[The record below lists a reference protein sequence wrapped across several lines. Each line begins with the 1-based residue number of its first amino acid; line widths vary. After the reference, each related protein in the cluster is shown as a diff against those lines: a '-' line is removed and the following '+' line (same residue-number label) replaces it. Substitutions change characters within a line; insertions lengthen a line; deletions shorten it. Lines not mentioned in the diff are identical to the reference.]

1 MIAFFILILHR
12 KYVFIFN
19 STMKHQIKFYI
30 VLFFIQLF
38 SCAFAQQMSVS
49 TLPLNN
55 YLPSSTVLR
64 VHCDREGFLWLGTK
78 DGLCRYDG
86 YRLLVFR
93 SGLKSPDLLTNNE
106 ITCIAEN
113 KNGYLF
119 IGTKKGINI
128 LDKRTYQII
137 PVIHNDLKD
146 QEIRTMIVDS
156 DGWIWVGTLTSVFRC
171 SADFSFCKRY
181 DSTLPVTS
189 VNSIYEDTDKNIWVT
204 LWERGLHRYNSKTDS
219 FIAMPHIGVL
229 NNPFKVF
236 QDNKKQHWILTWES
250 GIFLLYPEEK
260 DDLMY
265 SHVDIK
271 SNEHWDMNGCFSITQ
286 DDKYGYIWIVST
298 QGLYALQKRPG
309 NIINTVDIS
318 HISSKLNNIFSEI
331 VKDKSGNLWIAAFN
345 EGVSMIDLNKPLVQ
359 NYSFPV
365 IREKTGFVTNIKNI
379 YEDKEGDLWIDQ
391 NRWGIG
397 IYNPD
402 SNKLLFYKDIPSLKN
417 ITNLRN
423 VSCITS
429 VPLLN
434 EIWLGS
440 EYYPEIYRVKKDKKE
455 IELLGTLKLTDY
467 VDNSGFPRL
476 FYTDSNHNLW
486 VGTTKGILVKPAN
499 EKILQDA
506 KFPFVDI
513 IGIGEGKDGSL
524 WISTRK
530 QGVYNAKISS
540 DLTLEEKNLRNLK
553 THAEGVISDN
563 IGAICVD
570 DNGLVWMGSQ
580 DGDVFTY
587 DPQTNK
593 VENLSDMFDML
604 EEGIFN
610 IITDQLGHI
619 WISTNKRVIEYDP
632 KNGGIMDYSTMTDV
646 MVNSF
651 MPNSY
656 YKTRAGKILYGGNKG
671 ISVFTPYDHL
681 SDNPRRIRTMV
692 ADVKIDGVSSLLE
705 KNNQRF
711 NLRSQIISL
720 NAGDKNI
727 EIDFSSLN
735 YAFPDKIKY
744 AYKMDGVDDDWVYVR
759 GDRQFAFYNQLPKGK
774 RTFYLKTTDVNGLWS
789 NYIAEVQVFKQPAFY
804 ETLWAYL
811 FYIVFTLLCLYLF
824 YHRMK
829 RRIQLRHELRIAQI
843 DKEKSEELVQTKLRY
858 FTNISHDLLTPLTI
872 ITCLID
878 DAEMTNGSRISQL
891 TMIRSNVNKLRRLL
905 QQILDFRK
913 VESGNMKLSVS
924 KSDVIS
930 FIDDVCKIN
939 FTPLMRKKNQTFT
952 FLTEDRHLMAYF
964 DRDKLDKI
972 VSNLLSNACKY
983 TANGGDIKLI
993 VDSYWESEYHH
1004 LRIQVVDTGE
1014 GIAPADLENVF
1025 KRFYTINKGDE
1036 SESNGIGL
1044 SLTKDLVELHH
1055 GTINV
1060 ESELGK
1066 GSTFTVDLPINKDSY
1081 QEDELIS
1088 EHISVNGINT
1098 DLILEKEE
1106 LIDSKVGEGEDM
1118 QIADVHLLL
1127 VEDNEE
1133 LLFLM
1138 EKILSKHYHV
1148 LIAKDGLEA
1157 LNVIKDNEID
1167 IIISDVMMPEM
1178 DGLEFCRTL
1187 KSNLETSHIPIILLT
1202 AKNTVEDRI
1211 ECYNAG
1217 ADGYISKPFELKILE
1232 ARINNFIMHKKN
1244 KQEEFRSNVEVNIDS
1259 LEPSSMDKEF
1269 LDKVISVIKS
1279 NMSEG
1284 DFDVVQLADALAVS
1298 KSSLYRKMKIATGLS
1313 PIEFIRNIRLKH
1325 GSQLLK
1331 DKSISVAEVAYE
1343 CGFSNPKYFATC
1355 FKEEFGVTPKEYQ
1368 KSC

>member
-1 MIAFFILILHR
+1 M
-12 KYVFIFN
+12 
-19 STMKHQIKFYI
+19 
-30 VLFFIQLF
+30 
-38 SCAFAQQMSVS
+38 
-49 TLPLNN
+49 
-55 YLPSSTVLR
+55 
-64 VHCDREGFLWLGTK
+64 
-78 DGLCRYDG
+78 
-86 YRLLVFR
+86 
-93 SGLKSPDLLTNNE
+93 
-106 ITCIAEN
+106 
-113 KNGYLF
+113 
-119 IGTKKGINI
+119 
-128 LDKRTYQII
+128 
-137 PVIHNDLKD
+137 
-146 QEIRTMIVDS
+146 
-156 DGWIWVGTLTSVFRC
+156 
-171 SADFSFCKRY
+171 
-181 DSTLPVTS
+181 
-189 VNSIYEDTDKNIWVT
+189 
-204 LWERGLHRYNSKTDS
+204 
-219 FIAMPHIGVL
+219 
-229 NNPFKVF
+229 
-236 QDNKKQHWILTWES
+236 
-250 GIFLLYPEEK
+250 
-260 DDLMY
+260 
-265 SHVDIK
+265 
-271 SNEHWDMNGCFSITQ
+271 
-286 DDKYGYIWIVST
+286 
-298 QGLYALQKRPG
+298 
-309 NIINTVDIS
+309 
-318 HISSKLNNIFSEI
+318 
-331 VKDKSGNLWIAAFN
+331 
-345 EGVSMIDLNKPLVQ
+345 
-359 NYSFPV
+359 
-365 IREKTGFVTNIKNI
+365 
-379 YEDKEGDLWIDQ
+379 
-391 NRWGIG
+391 
-397 IYNPD
+397 
-402 SNKLLFYKDIPSLKN
+402 
-417 ITNLRN
+417 
-423 VSCITS
+423 
-429 VPLLN
+429 
-434 EIWLGS
+434 
-440 EYYPEIYRVKKDKKE
+440 
-455 IELLGTLKLTDY
+455 
-467 VDNSGFPRL
+467 
-476 FYTDSNHNLW
+476 
-486 VGTTKGILVKPAN
+486 
-499 EKILQDA
+499 
-506 KFPFVDI
+506 
-513 IGIGEGKDGSL
+513 
-524 WISTRK
+524 
-530 QGVYNAKISS
+530 
-540 DLTLEEKNLRNLK
+540 
-553 THAEGVISDN
+553 
-563 IGAICVD
+563 
-570 DNGLVWMGSQ
+570 
-580 DGDVFTY
+580 
-587 DPQTNK
+587 
-593 VENLSDMFDML
+593 
-604 EEGIFN
+604 
-610 IITDQLGHI
+610 GHI

-656 YKTRAGKILYGGNKG
+656 YKTRSGKILYGGNKG

-692 ADVKIDGVSSLLE
+692 SDVKIDGVSSLLE

-930 FIDDVCKIN
+930 FIDDVCKIH

-972 VSNLLSNACKY
+972 VSNLLSNAYKY
-983 TANGGDIKLI
+983 TANGGNIKLI
-993 VDSYWESEYHH
+993 VDSYWESENHH

-1088 EHISVNGINT
+1088 EHISANGINT
-1098 DLILEKEE
+1098 DLILEKEA
-1106 LIDSKVGEGEDM
+1106 LADSQVGEDT

-1178 DGLEFCRTL
+1178 DGLEFCRAL

-1259 LEPSSMDKEF
+1259 LEPSSIDKEF
-1269 LDKVISVIKS
+1269 LDKVISVINS

-1298 KSSLYRKMKIATGLS
+1298 KSSLYRKMKLATGLS

>member
-1 MIAFFILILHR
+1 M
-12 KYVFIFN
+12 
-19 STMKHQIKFYI
+19 
-30 VLFFIQLF
+30 
-38 SCAFAQQMSVS
+38 
-49 TLPLNN
+49 
-55 YLPSSTVLR
+55 
-64 VHCDREGFLWLGTK
+64 
-78 DGLCRYDG
+78 
-86 YRLLVFR
+86 
-93 SGLKSPDLLTNNE
+93 
-106 ITCIAEN
+106 
-113 KNGYLF
+113 
-119 IGTKKGINI
+119 
-128 LDKRTYQII
+128 
-137 PVIHNDLKD
+137 
-146 QEIRTMIVDS
+146 
-156 DGWIWVGTLTSVFRC
+156 
-171 SADFSFCKRY
+171 
-181 DSTLPVTS
+181 
-189 VNSIYEDTDKNIWVT
+189 
-204 LWERGLHRYNSKTDS
+204 
-219 FIAMPHIGVL
+219 
-229 NNPFKVF
+229 
-236 QDNKKQHWILTWES
+236 
-250 GIFLLYPEEK
+250 
-260 DDLMY
+260 
-265 SHVDIK
+265 
-271 SNEHWDMNGCFSITQ
+271 
-286 DDKYGYIWIVST
+286 
-298 QGLYALQKRPG
+298 
-309 NIINTVDIS
+309 
-318 HISSKLNNIFSEI
+318 
-331 VKDKSGNLWIAAFN
+331 
-345 EGVSMIDLNKPLVQ
+345 
-359 NYSFPV
+359 
-365 IREKTGFVTNIKNI
+365 
-379 YEDKEGDLWIDQ
+379 
-391 NRWGIG
+391 
-397 IYNPD
+397 
-402 SNKLLFYKDIPSLKN
+402 
-417 ITNLRN
+417 
-423 VSCITS
+423 
-429 VPLLN
+429 
-434 EIWLGS
+434 
-440 EYYPEIYRVKKDKKE
+440 
-455 IELLGTLKLTDY
+455 KLTDY

-476 FYTDSNHNLW
+476 FYADSNHNLW

-656 YKTRAGKILYGGNKG
+656 YKTRSGKILYGGNKG

-692 ADVKIDGVSSLLE
+692 SDVKIDGVSSLLE

-930 FIDDVCKIN
+930 FIDDVCKVN

>member
-1 MIAFFILILHR
+1 M
-12 KYVFIFN
+12 
-19 STMKHQIKFYI
+19 
-30 VLFFIQLF
+30 
-38 SCAFAQQMSVS
+38 
-49 TLPLNN
+49 
-55 YLPSSTVLR
+55 
-64 VHCDREGFLWLGTK
+64 
-78 DGLCRYDG
+78 
-86 YRLLVFR
+86 
-93 SGLKSPDLLTNNE
+93 
-106 ITCIAEN
+106 
-113 KNGYLF
+113 
-119 IGTKKGINI
+119 
-128 LDKRTYQII
+128 
-137 PVIHNDLKD
+137 
-146 QEIRTMIVDS
+146 
-156 DGWIWVGTLTSVFRC
+156 
-171 SADFSFCKRY
+171 
-181 DSTLPVTS
+181 
-189 VNSIYEDTDKNIWVT
+189 
-204 LWERGLHRYNSKTDS
+204 
-219 FIAMPHIGVL
+219 
-229 NNPFKVF
+229 
-236 QDNKKQHWILTWES
+236 
-250 GIFLLYPEEK
+250 
-260 DDLMY
+260 
-265 SHVDIK
+265 
-271 SNEHWDMNGCFSITQ
+271 
-286 DDKYGYIWIVST
+286 
-298 QGLYALQKRPG
+298 
-309 NIINTVDIS
+309 
-318 HISSKLNNIFSEI
+318 
-331 VKDKSGNLWIAAFN
+331 
-345 EGVSMIDLNKPLVQ
+345 
-359 NYSFPV
+359 
-365 IREKTGFVTNIKNI
+365 
-379 YEDKEGDLWIDQ
+379 
-391 NRWGIG
+391 
-397 IYNPD
+397 
-402 SNKLLFYKDIPSLKN
+402 
-417 ITNLRN
+417 
-423 VSCITS
+423 
-429 VPLLN
+429 
-434 EIWLGS
+434 
-440 EYYPEIYRVKKDKKE
+440 KKDKKE

-476 FYTDSNHNLW
+476 FYADSNHNLW

-656 YKTRAGKILYGGNKG
+656 YKTRSGKILYGGNKG

-692 ADVKIDGVSSLLE
+692 SDVKIDGVSSLLE

-930 FIDDVCKIN
+930 FIDDVCKVN

>member
-1 MIAFFILILHR
+1 
-12 KYVFIFN
+12 
-19 STMKHQIKFYI
+19 
-30 VLFFIQLF
+30 
-38 SCAFAQQMSVS
+38 
-49 TLPLNN
+49 
-55 YLPSSTVLR
+55 
-64 VHCDREGFLWLGTK
+64 
-78 DGLCRYDG
+78 
-86 YRLLVFR
+86 
-93 SGLKSPDLLTNNE
+93 
-106 ITCIAEN
+106 
-113 KNGYLF
+113 
-119 IGTKKGINI
+119 
-128 LDKRTYQII
+128 
-137 PVIHNDLKD
+137 
-146 QEIRTMIVDS
+146 
-156 DGWIWVGTLTSVFRC
+156 
-171 SADFSFCKRY
+171 
-181 DSTLPVTS
+181 
-189 VNSIYEDTDKNIWVT
+189 
-204 LWERGLHRYNSKTDS
+204 
-219 FIAMPHIGVL
+219 
-229 NNPFKVF
+229 
-236 QDNKKQHWILTWES
+236 
-250 GIFLLYPEEK
+250 
-260 DDLMY
+260 
-265 SHVDIK
+265 
-271 SNEHWDMNGCFSITQ
+271 
-286 DDKYGYIWIVST
+286 
-298 QGLYALQKRPG
+298 
-309 NIINTVDIS
+309 
-318 HISSKLNNIFSEI
+318 
-331 VKDKSGNLWIAAFN
+331 
-345 EGVSMIDLNKPLVQ
+345 
-359 NYSFPV
+359 
-365 IREKTGFVTNIKNI
+365 
-379 YEDKEGDLWIDQ
+379 
-391 NRWGIG
+391 
-397 IYNPD
+397 
-402 SNKLLFYKDIPSLKN
+402 
-417 ITNLRN
+417 
-423 VSCITS
+423 
-429 VPLLN
+429 
-434 EIWLGS
+434 
-440 EYYPEIYRVKKDKKE
+440 
-455 IELLGTLKLTDY
+455 
-467 VDNSGFPRL
+467 
-476 FYTDSNHNLW
+476 
-486 VGTTKGILVKPAN
+486 
-499 EKILQDA
+499 
-506 KFPFVDI
+506 
-513 IGIGEGKDGSL
+513 
-524 WISTRK
+524 
-530 QGVYNAKISS
+530 
-540 DLTLEEKNLRNLK
+540 
-553 THAEGVISDN
+553 
-563 IGAICVD
+563 
-570 DNGLVWMGSQ
+570 
-580 DGDVFTY
+580 
-587 DPQTNK
+587 
-593 VENLSDMFDML
+593 
-604 EEGIFN
+604 
-610 IITDQLGHI
+610 
-619 WISTNKRVIEYDP
+619 
-632 KNGGIMDYSTMTDV
+632 MDYSTMTDV

-1014 GIAPADLENVF
+1014 GIAPVDLENVF

>member
-1 MIAFFILILHR
+1 M
-12 KYVFIFN
+12 
-19 STMKHQIKFYI
+19 
-30 VLFFIQLF
+30 
-38 SCAFAQQMSVS
+38 
-49 TLPLNN
+49 
-55 YLPSSTVLR
+55 
-64 VHCDREGFLWLGTK
+64 
-78 DGLCRYDG
+78 
-86 YRLLVFR
+86 
-93 SGLKSPDLLTNNE
+93 
-106 ITCIAEN
+106 
-113 KNGYLF
+113 
-119 IGTKKGINI
+119 
-128 LDKRTYQII
+128 
-137 PVIHNDLKD
+137 
-146 QEIRTMIVDS
+146 
-156 DGWIWVGTLTSVFRC
+156 
-171 SADFSFCKRY
+171 
-181 DSTLPVTS
+181 
-189 VNSIYEDTDKNIWVT
+189 
-204 LWERGLHRYNSKTDS
+204 
-219 FIAMPHIGVL
+219 
-229 NNPFKVF
+229 
-236 QDNKKQHWILTWES
+236 
-250 GIFLLYPEEK
+250 
-260 DDLMY
+260 
-265 SHVDIK
+265 
-271 SNEHWDMNGCFSITQ
+271 
-286 DDKYGYIWIVST
+286 
-298 QGLYALQKRPG
+298 
-309 NIINTVDIS
+309 
-318 HISSKLNNIFSEI
+318 
-331 VKDKSGNLWIAAFN
+331 
-345 EGVSMIDLNKPLVQ
+345 
-359 NYSFPV
+359 
-365 IREKTGFVTNIKNI
+365 
-379 YEDKEGDLWIDQ
+379 
-391 NRWGIG
+391 
-397 IYNPD
+397 
-402 SNKLLFYKDIPSLKN
+402 
-417 ITNLRN
+417 
-423 VSCITS
+423 
-429 VPLLN
+429 
-434 EIWLGS
+434 
-440 EYYPEIYRVKKDKKE
+440 KKDKKE

-930 FIDDVCKIN
+930 FIDDVCKVN

-1178 DGLEFCRTL
+1178 DGLEFCRAL

>member
-1 MIAFFILILHR
+1 M
-12 KYVFIFN
+12 
-19 STMKHQIKFYI
+19 
-30 VLFFIQLF
+30 
-38 SCAFAQQMSVS
+38 
-49 TLPLNN
+49 
-55 YLPSSTVLR
+55 
-64 VHCDREGFLWLGTK
+64 
-78 DGLCRYDG
+78 
-86 YRLLVFR
+86 
-93 SGLKSPDLLTNNE
+93 
-106 ITCIAEN
+106 
-113 KNGYLF
+113 
-119 IGTKKGINI
+119 
-128 LDKRTYQII
+128 
-137 PVIHNDLKD
+137 
-146 QEIRTMIVDS
+146 
-156 DGWIWVGTLTSVFRC
+156 
-171 SADFSFCKRY
+171 
-181 DSTLPVTS
+181 
-189 VNSIYEDTDKNIWVT
+189 
-204 LWERGLHRYNSKTDS
+204 
-219 FIAMPHIGVL
+219 
-229 NNPFKVF
+229 
-236 QDNKKQHWILTWES
+236 
-250 GIFLLYPEEK
+250 
-260 DDLMY
+260 
-265 SHVDIK
+265 
-271 SNEHWDMNGCFSITQ
+271 
-286 DDKYGYIWIVST
+286 
-298 QGLYALQKRPG
+298 
-309 NIINTVDIS
+309 
-318 HISSKLNNIFSEI
+318 
-331 VKDKSGNLWIAAFN
+331 
-345 EGVSMIDLNKPLVQ
+345 
-359 NYSFPV
+359 
-365 IREKTGFVTNIKNI
+365 
-379 YEDKEGDLWIDQ
+379 
-391 NRWGIG
+391 
-397 IYNPD
+397 
-402 SNKLLFYKDIPSLKN
+402 
-417 ITNLRN
+417 
-423 VSCITS
+423 
-429 VPLLN
+429 
-434 EIWLGS
+434 
-440 EYYPEIYRVKKDKKE
+440 
-455 IELLGTLKLTDY
+455 
-467 VDNSGFPRL
+467 DNSGFPRL
-476 FYTDSNHNLW
+476 FYADSNHNLW

-656 YKTRAGKILYGGNKG
+656 YKTRSGKILYGGNKG

-692 ADVKIDGVSSLLE
+692 SDVKIDGVSSLLE

-930 FIDDVCKIN
+930 FIDDVCKVN

-1066 GSTFTVDLPINKDSY
+1066 GSTFTVDLPINKDTY

-1178 DGLEFCRTL
+1178 DGLEFCRAL

>member
-1 MIAFFILILHR
+1 M
-12 KYVFIFN
+12 
-19 STMKHQIKFYI
+19 
-30 VLFFIQLF
+30 
-38 SCAFAQQMSVS
+38 
-49 TLPLNN
+49 
-55 YLPSSTVLR
+55 
-64 VHCDREGFLWLGTK
+64 
-78 DGLCRYDG
+78 
-86 YRLLVFR
+86 
-93 SGLKSPDLLTNNE
+93 
-106 ITCIAEN
+106 
-113 KNGYLF
+113 
-119 IGTKKGINI
+119 
-128 LDKRTYQII
+128 
-137 PVIHNDLKD
+137 
-146 QEIRTMIVDS
+146 
-156 DGWIWVGTLTSVFRC
+156 
-171 SADFSFCKRY
+171 
-181 DSTLPVTS
+181 
-189 VNSIYEDTDKNIWVT
+189 
-204 LWERGLHRYNSKTDS
+204 
-219 FIAMPHIGVL
+219 
-229 NNPFKVF
+229 
-236 QDNKKQHWILTWES
+236 
-250 GIFLLYPEEK
+250 
-260 DDLMY
+260 
-265 SHVDIK
+265 
-271 SNEHWDMNGCFSITQ
+271 
-286 DDKYGYIWIVST
+286 
-298 QGLYALQKRPG
+298 
-309 NIINTVDIS
+309 
-318 HISSKLNNIFSEI
+318 
-331 VKDKSGNLWIAAFN
+331 
-345 EGVSMIDLNKPLVQ
+345 
-359 NYSFPV
+359 
-365 IREKTGFVTNIKNI
+365 
-379 YEDKEGDLWIDQ
+379 
-391 NRWGIG
+391 
-397 IYNPD
+397 
-402 SNKLLFYKDIPSLKN
+402 
-417 ITNLRN
+417 
-423 VSCITS
+423 
-429 VPLLN
+429 LN

-440 EYYPEIYRVKKDKKE
+440 EYYPEIYKVKKDKKGV
-455 IELLGTLKLTDY
+455 ELLGTLKLTDY

-486 VGTTKGILVKPAN
+486 VGTTKGILVKPAK
-499 EKILQDA
+499 EKILQDT

-513 IGIGEGKDGSL
+513 IGIREGKDGSL

-656 YKTRAGKILYGGNKG
+656 YKTRSGKILYGGNKG

-692 ADVKIDGVSSLLE
+692 SDVKIDGVSSLLE

-930 FIDDVCKIN
+930 FIDDVCKIH

-972 VSNLLSNACKY
+972 VSNLLSNAYKY
-983 TANGGDIKLI
+983 TANGGNIKLI
-993 VDSYWESEYHH
+993 VDSYWESENHH

-1088 EHISVNGINT
+1088 EHISANGINT

-1106 LIDSKVGEGEDM
+1106 LIDSKVGEGEDA

-1178 DGLEFCRTL
+1178 DGLEFCRAL

-1259 LEPSSMDKEF
+1259 LVPSMDKEF
-1269 LDKVISVIKS
+1269 LDKVISVINS

-1298 KSSLYRKMKIATGLS
+1298 KSSLYRKMKLATGLS

>member
-1 MIAFFILILHR
+1 
-12 KYVFIFN
+12 
-19 STMKHQIKFYI
+19 
-30 VLFFIQLF
+30 
-38 SCAFAQQMSVS
+38 
-49 TLPLNN
+49 
-55 YLPSSTVLR
+55 
-64 VHCDREGFLWLGTK
+64 
-78 DGLCRYDG
+78 
-86 YRLLVFR
+86 
-93 SGLKSPDLLTNNE
+93 
-106 ITCIAEN
+106 
-113 KNGYLF
+113 
-119 IGTKKGINI
+119 
-128 LDKRTYQII
+128 
-137 PVIHNDLKD
+137 
-146 QEIRTMIVDS
+146 
-156 DGWIWVGTLTSVFRC
+156 
-171 SADFSFCKRY
+171 
-181 DSTLPVTS
+181 
-189 VNSIYEDTDKNIWVT
+189 
-204 LWERGLHRYNSKTDS
+204 
-219 FIAMPHIGVL
+219 
-229 NNPFKVF
+229 
-236 QDNKKQHWILTWES
+236 
-250 GIFLLYPEEK
+250 
-260 DDLMY
+260 
-265 SHVDIK
+265 
-271 SNEHWDMNGCFSITQ
+271 
-286 DDKYGYIWIVST
+286 
-298 QGLYALQKRPG
+298 
-309 NIINTVDIS
+309 
-318 HISSKLNNIFSEI
+318 
-331 VKDKSGNLWIAAFN
+331 
-345 EGVSMIDLNKPLVQ
+345 
-359 NYSFPV
+359 
-365 IREKTGFVTNIKNI
+365 
-379 YEDKEGDLWIDQ
+379 
-391 NRWGIG
+391 
-397 IYNPD
+397 
-402 SNKLLFYKDIPSLKN
+402 
-417 ITNLRN
+417 
-423 VSCITS
+423 
-429 VPLLN
+429 
-434 EIWLGS
+434 
-440 EYYPEIYRVKKDKKE
+440 
-455 IELLGTLKLTDY
+455 
-467 VDNSGFPRL
+467 
-476 FYTDSNHNLW
+476 
-486 VGTTKGILVKPAN
+486 
-499 EKILQDA
+499 
-506 KFPFVDI
+506 
-513 IGIGEGKDGSL
+513 
-524 WISTRK
+524 
-530 QGVYNAKISS
+530 
-540 DLTLEEKNLRNLK
+540 
-553 THAEGVISDN
+553 
-563 IGAICVD
+563 
-570 DNGLVWMGSQ
+570 
-580 DGDVFTY
+580 
-587 DPQTNK
+587 
-593 VENLSDMFDML
+593 
-604 EEGIFN
+604 
-610 IITDQLGHI
+610 
-619 WISTNKRVIEYDP
+619 
-632 KNGGIMDYSTMTDV
+632 
-646 MVNSF
+646 
-651 MPNSY
+651 
-656 YKTRAGKILYGGNKG
+656 
-671 ISVFTPYDHL
+671 
-681 SDNPRRIRTMV
+681 
-692 ADVKIDGVSSLLE
+692 
-705 KNNQRF
+705 
-711 NLRSQIISL
+711 
-720 NAGDKNI
+720 
-727 EIDFSSLN
+727 
-735 YAFPDKIKY
+735 
-744 AYKMDGVDDDWVYVR
+744 MDGVDDDWVYVR

-789 NYIAEVQVFKQPAFY
+789 YYKAEVQVFKQPAFY

-930 FIDDVCKIN
+930 FIDDVCKIH

>member
-1 MIAFFILILHR
+1 
-12 KYVFIFN
+12 
-19 STMKHQIKFYI
+19 
-30 VLFFIQLF
+30 
-38 SCAFAQQMSVS
+38 
-49 TLPLNN
+49 
-55 YLPSSTVLR
+55 
-64 VHCDREGFLWLGTK
+64 
-78 DGLCRYDG
+78 
-86 YRLLVFR
+86 
-93 SGLKSPDLLTNNE
+93 
-106 ITCIAEN
+106 
-113 KNGYLF
+113 
-119 IGTKKGINI
+119 
-128 LDKRTYQII
+128 
-137 PVIHNDLKD
+137 
-146 QEIRTMIVDS
+146 
-156 DGWIWVGTLTSVFRC
+156 
-171 SADFSFCKRY
+171 
-181 DSTLPVTS
+181 
-189 VNSIYEDTDKNIWVT
+189 
-204 LWERGLHRYNSKTDS
+204 
-219 FIAMPHIGVL
+219 
-229 NNPFKVF
+229 
-236 QDNKKQHWILTWES
+236 
-250 GIFLLYPEEK
+250 
-260 DDLMY
+260 
-265 SHVDIK
+265 
-271 SNEHWDMNGCFSITQ
+271 
-286 DDKYGYIWIVST
+286 
-298 QGLYALQKRPG
+298 
-309 NIINTVDIS
+309 
-318 HISSKLNNIFSEI
+318 
-331 VKDKSGNLWIAAFN
+331 
-345 EGVSMIDLNKPLVQ
+345 
-359 NYSFPV
+359 
-365 IREKTGFVTNIKNI
+365 
-379 YEDKEGDLWIDQ
+379 
-391 NRWGIG
+391 
-397 IYNPD
+397 
-402 SNKLLFYKDIPSLKN
+402 
-417 ITNLRN
+417 
-423 VSCITS
+423 
-429 VPLLN
+429 
-434 EIWLGS
+434 
-440 EYYPEIYRVKKDKKE
+440 
-455 IELLGTLKLTDY
+455 
-467 VDNSGFPRL
+467 
-476 FYTDSNHNLW
+476 
-486 VGTTKGILVKPAN
+486 
-499 EKILQDA
+499 
-506 KFPFVDI
+506 
-513 IGIGEGKDGSL
+513 
-524 WISTRK
+524 
-530 QGVYNAKISS
+530 
-540 DLTLEEKNLRNLK
+540 
-553 THAEGVISDN
+553 
-563 IGAICVD
+563 
-570 DNGLVWMGSQ
+570 
-580 DGDVFTY
+580 
-587 DPQTNK
+587 
-593 VENLSDMFDML
+593 ML

-858 FTNISHDLLTPLTI
+858 FTNISHDLLTI

-952 FLTEDRHLMAYF
+952 FLTDDRHLMAYF

-1178 DGLEFCRTL
+1178 DGLEFCRAL

>member
-1 MIAFFILILHR
+1 MR
-12 KYVFIFN
+12 
-19 STMKHQIKFYI
+19 
-30 VLFFIQLF
+30 
-38 SCAFAQQMSVS
+38 
-49 TLPLNN
+49 
-55 YLPSSTVLR
+55 
-64 VHCDREGFLWLGTK
+64 
-78 DGLCRYDG
+78 
-86 YRLLVFR
+86 
-93 SGLKSPDLLTNNE
+93 
-106 ITCIAEN
+106 
-113 KNGYLF
+113 
-119 IGTKKGINI
+119 
-128 LDKRTYQII
+128 
-137 PVIHNDLKD
+137 
-146 QEIRTMIVDS
+146 
-156 DGWIWVGTLTSVFRC
+156 
-171 SADFSFCKRY
+171 
-181 DSTLPVTS
+181 
-189 VNSIYEDTDKNIWVT
+189 
-204 LWERGLHRYNSKTDS
+204 
-219 FIAMPHIGVL
+219 
-229 NNPFKVF
+229 
-236 QDNKKQHWILTWES
+236 
-250 GIFLLYPEEK
+250 
-260 DDLMY
+260 
-265 SHVDIK
+265 
-271 SNEHWDMNGCFSITQ
+271 
-286 DDKYGYIWIVST
+286 
-298 QGLYALQKRPG
+298 
-309 NIINTVDIS
+309 
-318 HISSKLNNIFSEI
+318 
-331 VKDKSGNLWIAAFN
+331 
-345 EGVSMIDLNKPLVQ
+345 
-359 NYSFPV
+359 
-365 IREKTGFVTNIKNI
+365 TNIKNI

-402 SNKLLFYKDIPSLKN
+402 SNKLLFYTDIPSLKN
-417 ITNLRN
+417 IANLKN

-440 EYYPEIYRVKKDKKE
+440 EYYPEIYKVKKDKKGV
-455 IELLGTLKLTDY
+455 ELLGTLKLTDY

-486 VGTTKGILVKPAN
+486 VGTTKGILVKPAK
-499 EKILQDA
+499 EKILQDT

-513 IGIGEGKDGSL
+513 IGIREGKDGSL

-656 YKTRAGKILYGGNKG
+656 YKTRSGKILYGGNKG

-692 ADVKIDGVSSLLE
+692 SDVKIDGVSSLLE

-930 FIDDVCKIN
+930 FIDDVCKIH

-972 VSNLLSNACKY
+972 VSNLLSNAYKY
-983 TANGGDIKLI
+983 TANGGNIKLI
-993 VDSYWESEYHH
+993 VDSYWESENHH

-1088 EHISVNGINT
+1088 EHISANGINT
-1098 DLILEKEE
+1098 DLILEKEA
-1106 LIDSKVGEGEDM
+1106 LADSQVGEDT

-1178 DGLEFCRTL
+1178 DGLEFCRAL

-1298 KSSLYRKMKIATGLS
+1298 KSSLYRKMKLATGLS